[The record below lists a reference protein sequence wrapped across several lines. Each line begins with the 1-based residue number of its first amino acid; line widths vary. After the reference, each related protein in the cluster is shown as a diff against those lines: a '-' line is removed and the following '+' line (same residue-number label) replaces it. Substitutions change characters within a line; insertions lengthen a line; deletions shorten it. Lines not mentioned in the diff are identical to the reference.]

1 MSSAEPDLDALL
13 DELEKVISELADGSA
28 PLDELV
34 SAHEEA
40 TRLVDTAQARMRA
53 LMKELEQAPP
63 QPSPEG
69 RGNAEMQPSPEGRE
83 DGE

>member
-1 MSSAEPDLDALL
+1 MSESVHDPGLDGVL
-13 DELEKVISELADGSA
+13 ERLEKVIAKLADGSG

-40 TRLVDTAQARMRA
+40 TRLVDEAQARLRA
-53 LMKELEQAPP
+53 LMAELDVDAPP

-69 RGNAEMQPSPEGRE
+69 RGTSS
-83 DGE
+83 

>member
-1 MSSAEPDLDALL
+1 MTEPLPDPDLDSVL
-13 DELEKVISELADGSA
+13 ERLEKVIAKLADGSG

-40 TRLVDTAQARMRA
+40 TRLVDEAQARLRA
-53 LMKELEQAPP
+53 LMTELDVDSPP

-69 RGNAEMQPSPEGRE
+69 RGTSS
-83 DGE
+83 

>member
-1 MSSAEPDLDALL
+1 MSEDPGLDAVL
-13 DELEKVISELADGSA
+13 ERLEKVIAKLAGGSG

-40 TRLVDTAQARMRA
+40 TRLVDEAQARLRA
-53 LMKELEQAPP
+53 LMTELDVEAPP

-69 RGNAEMQPSPEGRE
+69 RGTQV
-83 DGE
+83 